1 MRDGWDDDDQLLAA
15 LREAMHARHAVPPK
29 FIETAKNAYA
39 WHNVD
44 AELAQLM
51 YDSSRDTDR
60 LAGVRSETASIRMLT
75 FASAR
80 FLIDLEVTAHALLGQ
95 ITPPQSGTVEAET
108 QAGMAVAAPIDEVGT
123 FSVEPVP
130 PSPFRLHCRTADG
143 TDLMTG
149 WITL

>member
-1 MRDGWDDDDQLLAA
+1 
-15 LREAMHARHAVPPK
+15 MHARHTVPPK
-29 FIETAKNAYA
+29 FIETAKHAYA

-60 LAGVRSETASIRMLT
+60 MAGVRSETASIRMLT

-80 FLIDLEVTAHALLGQ
+80 FLIDLEVTTQALLGQ

-108 QAGMAVAAPIDEVGT
+108 QSGMVAAAPIDEVGT

-143 TDLMTG
+143 TDLVTG